1 MIEQQVTL
9 TITKAEL
16 VTLADVVALLE
27 WSQSQDGLT
36 VTVTARVDGGITVQA
51 EGVEVP
57 TVYAE
62 LGDTIAWDGT
72 RFTVEKGTAE

>member
-1 MIEQQVTL
+1 MIEESI
-9 TITKAEL
+9 TITVTKAQL
-16 VTLADVVALLE
+16 DNLSDVMALIA
-27 WSQSQDGLT
+27 WSQQHPGLT
-36 VTVTARVDGGITVQA
+36 VTVTASPDGGITVQA

>member
-1 MIEQQVTL
+1 MIEQQVTV

-16 VTLADVVALLE
+16 ATLTDVMELLE
-27 WSQSQDGLT
+27 WSQPQEGLT
-36 VTVTARVDGGITVQA
+36 VTVTAKVDGSIAIQA

-62 LGDTIAWDGT
+62 LGDTIVWDGT